1 MFYYAKHFNSDI
13 SNWDLSKV
21 KYMNYM
27 FQNASSFNESLTNWC
42 VNISVPTD
50 FSLHSPLESN
60 PAFLPLWNGTGCNNK
75 CYNGIRNTSD
85 YSCICDPGFYGSS
98 CEGAITTTPQPDTST
113 DNNRIYLIV
122 GLVVGSVVVT
132 TVVFLFFRG
141 PNLYNLLSN
150 QFMA

>member
-1 MFYYAKHFNSDI
+1 VTEMQEMF
-13 SNWDLSKV
+13 
-21 KYMNYM
+21 M
-27 FQNASSFNESLTNWC
+27 NASSFNQSLTNWC

-50 FSLHSPLESN
+50 FSTNSPIKNN
-60 PAFLPLWNGTGCNNK
+60 PAFLPLWNGTGCTNK
-75 CYNGIRNTSD
+75 CYNGIRNTTD
-85 YSCICDPGFYGSS
+85 YSCTCDPGFYGSS

-141 PNLYNLLSN
+141 PNLYSRLG
-150 QFMA
+150 MA